1 MQRPI
6 NYFAV
11 FLVVAAAVAVG
22 NIASHAIQTAFW
34 MVAWQQSIDQFN
46 SEVSRVFGNEN
57 SESEQR
63 DRPPPIA
70 TPDPPSSSRDRRQST
85 VQERRANSPIGRK
98 LFVECDVWQRNY
110 DKTPTRTTRQYR
122 DRHCKGYRE
131 YIRTGRAP
139 VLETR

>member
-11 FLVVAAAVAVG
+11 FLVVAAAVTVG

-34 MVAWQQSIDQFN
+34 MVAWKQSIDQFN
-46 SEVSRVFGNEN
+46 SEVSRVFGNQKP
-57 SESEQR
+57 ESEHR
-63 DRPPPIA
+63 DRPLPVAKPE
-70 TPDPPSSSRDRRQST
+70 PVPSAQEPGNPT
-85 VQERRANSPIGRK
+85 VQQRRANSPTGRK

-122 DRHCKGYRE
+122 DQHCKGYRE
-131 YIRTGRAP
+131 YIRTGRVP
-139 VLETR
+139 LE